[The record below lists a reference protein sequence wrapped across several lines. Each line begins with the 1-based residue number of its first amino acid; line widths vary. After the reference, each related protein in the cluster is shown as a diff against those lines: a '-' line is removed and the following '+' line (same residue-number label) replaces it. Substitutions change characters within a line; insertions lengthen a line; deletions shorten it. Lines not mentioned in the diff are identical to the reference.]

1 MALDFSTD
9 NPKIE
14 LEETST
20 RQIIFKVEIPQDSRA
35 RTKDVGVTMTVKG
48 KILPDTANAGN
59 AADST
64 AKLME
69 WSIVP
74 AEKKEAYRGV
84 TIKVKSGGIVT
95 RQYELPNAFIVDYF
109 ETFANSEGVGE
120 FTLIIKQ
127 MKNKL
132 ADVKVTGGFSE

>member
-9 NPKIE
+9 NPKIT
-14 LEETST
+14 LEEEST
-20 RQIIFKVEIPQDSRA
+20 RQIVFKVEIPQDSRA

-69 WSIVP
+69 WSVVP

-84 TIKVKSGGIVT
+84 TVKVKSGGIVT
-95 RQYELPNAFIVDYF
+95 RQYEMPNSFIVDYY

>member
-1 MALDFSTD
+1 MALNFSTD

-14 LEETST
+14 LEEEST

-74 AEKKEAYRGV
+74 AEKKEAYRSV
-84 TIKVKSGGIVT
+84 TVKVKSGGIVT
-95 RQYELPNAFIVDYF
+95 RQYEMPNAFIVDYF